1 MVYEARR
8 EDPAAPKLPGGAVRE
23 ALASTVRLWGEIS
36 EREAEYGL
44 PLTREPDLG
53 FVWASYRWA
62 RGDSLDRVLNSI
74 ADNGSPL
81 PAGDFVRWMRQL
93 LDLLEQLSRADAI
106 EPGMRATA
114 AAACSALRRG
124 VIAQQL

>member
-1 MVYEARR
+1 
-8 EDPAAPKLPGGAVRE
+8 L
-23 ALASTVRLWGEIS
+23 S
-36 EREAEYGL
+36 EAEADRGL

-62 RGDSLDRVLNSI
+62 KGDSLDRVLNSV
-74 ADNGSPL
+74 AANGPAM

-106 EPGMRATA
+106 PAGIRNTA
-114 AAACSALRRG
+114 AAACAAIRRG
-124 VIAQQL
+124 VIAQQI